1 MISSLVLV
9 LQFLC
14 LSLWIGGSA
23 VLRFVVVPGSI
34 PGTNEVTNEEL
45 ISLIMGKYRRLLLP
59 VLLFLVLTLFI
70 QLVVLTHALGG
81 KLRISIALVSIAAL
95 LETYVR
101 FALFPRL
108 QKLAATEH
116 RRPPAE
122 GRKECSSASR
132 HLPENPWCELFSG
145 HRCCHIVNF
154 ILHLSKCP
162 WFPLV
167 TKPPTSPCLI
177 QTD

>member
-1 MISSLVLV
+1 
-9 LQFLC
+9 
-14 LSLWIGGSA
+14 

-116 RRPPAE
+116 RRPKDE
-122 GRKECSSASR
+122 KNVHRLRGISR
-132 HLPENPWCELFSG
+132 RILG
-145 HRCCHIVNF
+145 VNF
-154 ILHLSKCP
+154 FLGIAVVIS
-162 WFPLV
+162 
-167 TKPPTSPCLI
+167 LI
-177 QTD
+177 SSSI